1 MVVRI
6 KSGEVACDRSD
17 YWVEVN
23 LDLTTMKMEMPTISR
38 HASGMWVAVFFW
50 GTIAHA
56 SLIRYP
62 LCGACDGPHI

>member
-38 HASGMWVAVFFW
+38 HASGMWVAVIFLGNNRTLVPDTVPFVR
-50 GTIAHA
+50 G
-56 SLIRYP
+56 L
-62 LCGACDGPHI
+62 